1 MDFFYPNWNNDMW
14 RIFGL
19 LFFGDKD
26 HFADVKRKVFL
37 KDALVDFLQEKGVA
51 LYDTATAVRRLKN
64 NASDKYLEVV
74 EQTDI
79 RRLLASIPHCSTIV
93 TTGEKATETICR
105 CLDVP
110 QIPAVGTY
118 VEFSLAHRRMRL
130 YRMPS
135 SSRAY
140 PLSLERKASFYRVLF
155 EEACDV
161 SLAK

>member
-26 HFADVKRKVFL
+26 HFADVGRKVFL

-105 CLDVP
+105 SLDVP